1 MKKNLALL
9 LVVAIVFTC
18 LLGFSASAADYYT
31 VSMVTVPMRA
41 TISVLFAVEVK
52 TGDVNN
58 KVDGENH
65 PGISIYKDG
74 GIRDSNYEYKGILE
88 MDGKQYWVYEY
99 SNIAASEMEVD
110 IRAKVP
116 STPDNLSI
124 HVTVADYLRAYAGN
138 TENDANYIDLANKM
152 LAYGEKAAAWAAAQ

>member
-1 MKKNLALL
+1 MKKNLAIL
-9 LVVAIVFTC
+9 LVVATLFTC

-41 TISVLFAVEVK
+41 TVSVLFAVEVK

-58 KVDGENH
+58 KVEGEAH
-65 PGISIYKDG
+65 PGISIYKNG
-74 GIRDSNYEYKGILE
+74 AIRDSNYEYKGILE

-116 STPDNLSI
+116 GTLDDLSI
-124 HVTVADYLRAYAGN
+124 HVTVADYLRAYAGKM
-138 TENDANYIDLANKM
+138 ENDENYRDLANKM